1 MATNRQLQEQLGRAL
16 GDLQEARA
24 LYLQT
29 ADQTYAQEHAA
40 ALERVHRLRHV
51 LGYPDLSGNLAPQAD
66 DYV

>member
-1 MATNRQLQEQLGRAL
+1 MASNRQLHDQLGRAL
-16 GDLQEARA
+16 GDLLEARA

-40 ALERVHRLRHV
+40 ALERVHRLRHA